1 MSVKILFINTN
12 RYHFPPVVPLGME
25 YLAGELSKTRHQF
38 EVCDLCF
45 SSDVDND
52 IQTAITRFHPDVIGI
67 TVRQIDTALFQNNEY
82 FLPDIKR
89 IVAGCGKSGCK
100 TILGGSGFS
109 IMPGEI
115 LSYTNADIGISGPGE
130 LALVDL
136 LNRLERDEKIPRLID
151 GYDYFAASEYHFR
164 RTLLFDYG
172 LYAQRGGIA
181 GFRTQVGCDA
191 GCLFCI
197 EAGTRILFHPPDL
210 VGEEIAMLKE
220 SGIEQFHLCDSEFN
234 LKLNHAVS
242 VCKSII
248 ANCGSIN
255 WTLYMKPE
263 PISEELFFYLRQSGA
278 RLITLSLNSMDDN
291 FGSVEK
297 FCDCAS
303 RYRIKI
309 AVDLSTGFP
318 DEHTDSLER
327 AVGFLDSME
336 VSTVGVN
343 SYYRIYPGTGLHDL
357 IKKDES
363 LRRFS
368 VNGTCSDT
376 LLEPVFYHSFT
387 DDCIRKAIGDRKKF
401 RVEGFEKATNYQRV

>member
-1 MSVKILFINTN
+1 MKILFINTN
-12 RYHFPPVVPLGME
+12 RYHFPPVVPLGVE
-25 YLAGELSKTRHQF
+25 YLAGELSKTRHRF

-52 IQTAITRFHPDVIGI
+52 IETAVKRFHPDAIGI

-89 IVAGCGKSGCK
+89 IVAGCAKCGCM

-115 LSYTNADIGISGPGE
+115 LSYTGADVGIFGPGE
-130 LALVDL
+130 PALADL
-136 LNRLERDEKIPRLID
+136 LNRLDRNEKAPRLID
-151 GYDYFAASEYHFR
+151 GYDYFTDSEYHFSR
-164 RTLLFDYG
+164 ELLFDYG
-172 LYAQRGGIA
+172 AYAQKGGIA
-181 GFRTQVGCDA
+181 GFRTQVGCD
-191 GCLFCI
+191 GRCLFCI
-197 EAGTRILFHPPDL
+197 EAGTRILFHPPDQ
-210 VGEEIAMLKE
+210 VGRELAMLKE
-220 SGIEQFHLCDSEFN
+220 HGIERFHLCDSEFN
-234 LKLNHAVS
+234 LELNHAVA

-248 ANCGSIN
+248 ANCGPIN

-263 PISEELFFYLRQSGA
+263 PISEALFFYLRQSGA
-278 RLITLSLNSMDDN
+278 QLITLSLNSIDNN

-297 FCDCAS
+297 FCSYAS

-318 DEHTDSLER
+318 DEGPDSLER

-343 SYYRIYPGTGLHDL
+343 SFYRIYPGTGLHDL
-357 IKKDES
+357 IKKNES
-363 LRRFS
+363 MRTFP
-368 VNGTCSDT
+368 VKGTRGDT
-376 LLEPVFYHSFT
+376 LLEPVFYNSFT
-387 DDCIRKAIGDRKKF
+387 EDVIRKAIGDRKKF
-401 RVEGFEKATNYQRV
+401 RVEGFDKATNYQRV